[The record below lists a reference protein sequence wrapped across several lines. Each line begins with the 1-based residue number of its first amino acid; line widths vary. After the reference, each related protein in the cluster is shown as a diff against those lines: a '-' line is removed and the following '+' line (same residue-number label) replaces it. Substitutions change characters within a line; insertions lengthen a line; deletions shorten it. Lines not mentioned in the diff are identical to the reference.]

1 MKGVVLISDFCYP
14 FGATQRTSERDANL
28 PFVCR
33 NCGKRYKMDKTMI
46 RHRKKCE
53 GVFHYNCSVCG
64 KQYYR
69 RDLYREHLYSRH
81 RMVEPNVRLKPT
93 AAEDEN

>member
-1 MKGVVLISDFCYP
+1 
-14 FGATQRTSERDANL
+14 
-28 PFVCR
+28 
-33 NCGKRYKMDKTMI
+33 MI

-81 RMVEPNVRLKPT
+81 RMVEPNVRLKPI
-93 AAEDEN
+93 AAEDEEN